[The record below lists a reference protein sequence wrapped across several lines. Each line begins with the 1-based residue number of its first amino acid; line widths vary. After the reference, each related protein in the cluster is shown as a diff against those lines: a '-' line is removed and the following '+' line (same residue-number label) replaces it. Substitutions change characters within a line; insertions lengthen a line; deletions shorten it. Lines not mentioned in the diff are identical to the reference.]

1 MSMDKV
7 KAEREAEMRDKLPEL
22 MQMVDAVRGGD
33 KVAAFDDDVFGR
45 LKDLYPSDI
54 QAWSWVRGVLVEC
67 KVQPIAEW
75 ERRAKPAG
83 GDGDGGTTQAGRLI
97 EIAGTCAL
105 LHEDEMSFVD
115 IECDDHRE
123 TWPVRSSGCRRWL
136 RFSYLDKYGSA
147 PNNEALGT
155 AIETI
160 DAVAQRQGDP
170 VKVFRRVAAFDGRRY
185 LDLGDEQWQAIE
197 VDSAGWRIVDRPS
210 ARFVR
215 SRTMREIPP
224 PLSDGSL
231 EVLRSYLNL
240 SDEDFVLAVA
250 WILAALGSDGP
261 YPVLVLTGEQGSA
274 KSTCARILRSLV
286 DPHHA
291 PLRSVPREERDLFIS
306 ARNAHVLAFDNLSA
320 VSSWLSDALCRIS
333 TGGGYASRELYSDA
347 DEIVIDVV
355 RPIILNGIDDVVV
368 RGDLAD
374 RALFLTLA
382 PIPDSD
388 RKPEAD
394 VLADFDDAR
403 PRILGA
409 LLDAVAVGLRRLPS
423 VELDQL
429 PRMADFA
436 RWVVACEPAVFE
448 PGTFMQAYMHN
459 RSETV
464 SSVIEANPVSSAI
477 RDFMQPRAE
486 AWEGTPSELYSALC
500 EVVDDRVSR
509 SRTWPANAQVLSRNL
524 NRYSS
529 ALRPLGINID
539 KGHRGDKRSIRISPP
554 ADYRCEIASNASSSV
569 NRGGNGGVSVTR
581 SDAIDAIDAI
591 PRALSVSP
599 GVQLPKQLPD
609 AETAGEAYRRRRDG
623 E

>member
-1 MSMDKV
+1 MSIDPA
-7 KAEREAEMRDKLPEL
+7 KAKREAEMRDKLPEL

-33 KVAAFDDDVFGR
+33 KVAASDDDVFGR
-45 LKDLYPSDI
+45 LKDLYTSDF
-54 QAWSWVRGVLVEC
+54 QAWSWVRSVLVEC

-97 EIAGTCAL
+97 EIAGSCAL

-123 TWPVRSSGCRRWL
+123 TWPVRSSGFRRWL

-170 VKVFRRVAAFDGRRY
+170 VMVFRRVAAFDGRRY
-185 LDLGDEQWQAIE
+185 LDLGDEKWQAIE
-197 VDSAGWRIVDRPS
+197 VDSAGWRVVDRPS

-231 EVLRSYLNL
+231 EVLRSFLNL

-250 WILAALGSDGP
+250 WILAALGLDGP

-286 DPHHA
+286 DPHDA

-333 TGGGYASRELYSDA
+333 TGGGYASRG
-347 DEIVIDVV
+347 VV
-355 RPIILNGIDDVVV
+355 
-368 RGDLAD
+368 
-374 RALFLTLA
+374 
-382 PIPDSD
+382 
-388 RKPEAD
+388 
-394 VLADFDDAR
+394 
-403 PRILGA
+403 
-409 LLDAVAVGLRRLPS
+409 
-423 VELDQL
+423 Q
-429 PRMADFA
+429 
-436 RWVVACEPAVFE
+436 
-448 PGTFMQAYMHN
+448 
-459 RSETV
+459 
-464 SSVIEANPVSSAI
+464 
-477 RDFMQPRAE
+477 
-486 AWEGTPSELYSALC
+486 
-500 EVVDDRVSR
+500 
-509 SRTWPANAQVLSRNL
+509 
-524 NRYSS
+524 
-529 ALRPLGINID
+529 
-539 KGHRGDKRSIRISPP
+539 
-554 ADYRCEIASNASSSV
+554 RC
-569 NRGGNGGVSVTR
+569 R
-581 SDAIDAIDAI
+581 
-591 PRALSVSP
+591 
-599 GVQLPKQLPD
+599 
-609 AETAGEAYRRRRDG
+609 
-623 E
+623 